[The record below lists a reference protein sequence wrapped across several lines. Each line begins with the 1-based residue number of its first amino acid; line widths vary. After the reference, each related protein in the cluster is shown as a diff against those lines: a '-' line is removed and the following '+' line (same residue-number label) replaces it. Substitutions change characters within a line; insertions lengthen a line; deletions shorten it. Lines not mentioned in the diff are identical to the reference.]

1 MSGIFVSEK
10 HGNTFNFL
18 QPMNTML
25 TILTSPL
32 DFGQF
37 EFDLVYSGFTHNGID
52 FILNLN

>member
-1 MSGIFVSEK
+1 MKRMIE
-10 HGNTFNFL
+10 
-18 QPMNTML
+18 L

-37 EFDLVYSGFTHNGID
+37 EFNLVYSGFTHNGID